1 MKQETRSLIAVALSV
16 AVFIIWYSFFSPKP
30 VEKGQQPAAEGG
42 VTTQAA
48 TQQAAGEQ
56 AIDDKPK
63 TIDQGQQINDVQA
76 SIPIQTNVLETDLYK
91 ITFTNDGGIPASW
104 EMKKFVANG
113 TKDKKE
119 TPVNI
124 VSSTLAVYGE
134 KLPFAGIPDRP
145 RFKLAEL
152 DAGKIVYLWSSKD
165 WDIRK
170 TYKLNR
176 DNYMVDLV
184 IGITNRGVTPV
195 MGSPVIFEQQM
206 VPKEEKRGMLG
217 FLKGPQNIFQPVYY
231 VNGKVSRAFEKIND
245 GNLLWAGIED
255 RYFINALIPR
265 GFGSAPWLETEQT
278 LNPDGTRVLK
288 ASIKTPETS
297 FLPRTESVINLNIYG
312 GPKEMENLKMAGV
325 SLDKAIDYG
334 WFSVIAIPIL
344 YILKFLYSVIHNYGV
359 AIILLTIFV
368 KLLLNPLSKHSM
380 KSMKAMQV
388 LQPRLKELKEK
399 YKNDKERLNMETMQL
414 FKANKVNPMG
424 GCLPMLLQM
433 PIYIALYKVLWNSIE
448 LYRAPFFWFYK
459 DLSAPDPTFIMPVL
473 MGVAMWLQ
481 QKMTPSATADPTQ
494 AKMMQIMPIMF
505 TAFMLFLPAG
515 LVLYIFVNTI
525 MGVAQQWMMNKDL
538 RLRDVLRGRYS
549 KAAT

>member
-1 MKQETRSLIAVALSV
+1 MKQESRSLIAVALSV

-30 VEKGQQPAAEGG
+30 VEKGP
-42 VTTQAA
+42 QAA
-48 TQQAAGEQ
+48 SVSTTAPAGTPQAVGQQT
-56 AIDDKPK
+56 IDDRPK
-63 TIDQGQQINDVQA
+63 IIGQGQETSDVQA
-76 SIPIQTNVLETDLYK
+76 NIPIQANVLETDLYK
-91 ITFTNDGGIPASW
+91 ITFTNDGGIPTSW
-104 EMKKFVANG
+104 ETKKFVANG

-124 VSSTLAVYGE
+124 VSSTLAAYGE
-134 KLPFAGIPDRP
+134 KLPFVGIPDRP
-145 RFKLAEL
+145 RYKLAEL

-170 TYKLNR
+170 TYKTNK
-176 DNYMVDLV
+176 DNYLV
-184 IGITNRGVTPV
+184 ELAISITNKGTSPV
-195 MGSPVIFEQQM
+195 MGSPVVFEQQM
-206 VPKEEKRGMLG
+206 VPKEEKRGILG
-217 FLKGPQNIFQPVYY
+217 FLKGPENIFQPVYY

-265 GFGSAPWLETEQT
+265 GVGSVPWLETEQT
-278 LNPDGTRVLK
+278 LNPDGTRILK
-288 ASIKTPETS
+288 ASIKMPEMS
-297 FLPRTESVINLNIYG
+297 FLPRTESIINLNIYG
-312 GPKEMENLKMAGV
+312 GPKEMNDLKSAGV
-325 SLDKAIDYG
+325 SLEKAIDYG

-380 KSMKAMQV
+380 KSMKAMQQ

-399 YKNDKERLNMETMQL
+399 YKGDKERLNVETMQL

-525 MGVAQQWMMNKDL
+525 MGVTQQWMMNNDL
-538 RLRDVLRGRYS
+538 RLRDVLRGQFS
-549 KAAT
+549 KASA